1 MAIPTVK
8 VTVKTSGQDGFDI
21 AHARITAI
29 LTTQVVY
36 GGFVIPKRTEVETDS
51 TGVAVLKLWPNE
63 LGASVSQYQIKI
75 QDITTGK
82 AFTVYASIPNRD
94 CNLWEVADFGTGLVQ
109 PGDVIGVPGPAATI
123 QLGEVGFTDDFTK
136 ARIENVGNFN
146 HAIIDM
152 IVPRGLNGSGTMFV
166 KRTESLPFGQ
176 PANVVNEGTEARAE
190 YVFYIPQG
198 APGVPPG
205 AAENTYLSY
214 LNGQYVWRTVAAG
227 TGGTGGTGGTT
238 IVSMN
243 DAIFGLYDWEGGTVT
258 PPPVTTPTQ
267 NIMDA
272 TLYQVYRAA
281 IDAAA
286 VGSKRVAGADS
297 VISQMG
303 TAQKLTLKRDGTA
316 ILIAGYSGFMTRS
329 TVNNNVVI
337 SLNTLG
343 AVSPIVAAS
352 NTSGTWTMEIT
363 GGTSYARKITLPVA
377 PDAPTNP
384 SDGFNPGTV
393 SLVIPAS
400 LDGL

>member
-1 MAIPTVK
+1 MAIHTVK

-21 AHARITAI
+21 AKARIIAT
-29 LTTQVVY
+29 LTTRVVY
-36 GGFVIPKRTEVETDS
+36 AGYVMPKRTEVETDS
-51 TGVAVLKLWPNE
+51 AGVAVLNLWPNE
-63 LGASVSQYQIKI
+63 LGATVSQYQIKI

-123 QLGEVGFTDDFTK
+123 QLGEVGFTDDFTQ

-166 KRTESLPFGQ
+166 KRTETLPFGQ

-205 AAENTYLSY
+205 ATENTYLSFV
-214 LNGQYVWRTVAAG
+214 NGQYVWRTVAA
-227 TGGTGGTGGTT
+227 GTGGTGGTT

-243 DAIFGLYDWEGGTVT
+243 DAIFGLYDWEAGSVI

-272 TLYQVYRAA
+272 TLYQVYRSA

-286 VGSKRVAGADS
+286 VGGKRVAGADS

-303 TAQKLTLKRDGTA
+303 QAQKLTLKRDGTA
-316 ILIAGYSGFMTRS
+316 ILVADYSGFMTRS

-343 AVSPIVAAS
+343 AVSPIVAAD
-352 NTSGTWTMEIT
+352 NTAGNWTMEIT

-377 PDAPTNP
+377 PDAPTSP
-384 SDGFNPGTV
+384 AAGFNPGAV